1 MADYKGIKGGK
12 IQNFATNPP
21 APIVGQVWYNETT
34 RTINYFS
41 SSPAGAWA
49 TGTDL
54 NTAKNEAAGAG
65 HTQTS
70 AIAFAGSPGVKALA
84 ESWNG
89 SAWTEVGDLNND
101 RYDPAGAGASNTAA
115 LCFGGIAPGF
125 TGNAEKWNGT
135 AWTEVGDLNTPK
147 LPGAGCG
154 TNTAALSIGGNTPP
168 NNYVDETESWNGT
181 SWTELG
187 NISRGTGYIAMS
199 SAGVN
204 NTAALLFG
212 AYHISGSPAAR
223 VALNESW
230 NGTSWT
236 EVADLNTARN
246 AGGAG
251 GTSTAALCWGGATP
265 SVTAVTEK
273 WNGTSWTEVGD
284 LNTARQ
290 GFPEAAGTNTA
301 ALAIGT
307 GQVGCEEF
315 SLPAETTVTVDTD

>member
-12 IQNFATNPP
+12 IQNFSTNPP

-34 RTINYFS
+34 VTINYFS

-70 AIAFAGSPGVKALA
+70 AIAFAGSPVVKALA

-101 RYDPAGAGASNTAA
+101 RYDPGGAGASNTAA

-135 AWTEVGDLNTPK
+135 A
-147 LPGAGCG
+147 
-154 TNTAALSIGGNTPP
+154 
-168 NNYVDETESWNGT
+168 
-181 SWTELG
+181 
-187 NISRGTGYIAMS
+187 
-199 SAGVN
+199 
-204 NTAALLFG
+204 
-212 AYHISGSPAAR
+212 
-223 VALNESW
+223 
-230 NGTSWT
+230 
-236 EVADLNTARN
+236 
-246 AGGAG
+246 
-251 GTSTAALCWGGATP
+251 
-265 SVTAVTEK
+265 
-273 WNGTSWTEVGD
+273 WTEVGD

-315 SLPAETTVTVDTD
+315 SLPAEITNTVDTD